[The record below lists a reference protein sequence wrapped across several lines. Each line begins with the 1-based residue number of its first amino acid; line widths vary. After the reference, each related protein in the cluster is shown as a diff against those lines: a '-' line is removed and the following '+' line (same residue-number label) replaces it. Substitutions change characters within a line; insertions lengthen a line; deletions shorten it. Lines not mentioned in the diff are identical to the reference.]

1 MEKFDAAIVGAG
13 PAGSAAAI
21 SLARKGYRVAL
32 IDKQEFP
39 RDKLCGDFI
48 NPINWPTLR
57 ELGIDN
63 QVLSF
68 EHDKVTAFRIT
79 VCSGEQAQAL
89 LPAQNRGPE
98 FGLGLSRRRFD
109 LALMRQA
116 EREGAVVLHGCRIKG
131 LEREPQGWELILDHA
146 PGDGEIRAP
155 VLIGADGRNSWV
167 AHRLGLTTAAE
178 TQGRSVGFQIHLD
191 APDAVRGNIDI
202 HLFPGGYAGLVGL
215 GGDSFNLCLAIDKR
229 RLPRERQVEFLSHS
243 LLPRNPY
250 LRELLLNSR
259 RVGEVPATYPVY
271 FKPRRCVA
279 DRLLFVGDA
288 ARVNEPVSGEGIYFA
303 MKSALLA
310 ADTIDKAFG
319 AKDFSATRLSSYER
333 RCRREFKFRRRLN
346 MLLRHL
352 AYRPALLAPFVRFS
366 ARHGRLLDALVHAI
380 CAPNFTNPR
389 YYREAH
395 EGHEGSETHF

>member
-48 NPINWPTLR
+48 NPINWPILR
-57 ELGIDN
+57 ELGVENDI
-63 QVLSF
+63 LSS
-68 EHDKVTAFRIT
+68 EHGKVRAFRIT
-79 VCSGEQAQAL
+79 TCSGEHAEAH
-89 LPAQNRGPE
+89 LPAQSGGPE
-98 FGLGLSRRRFD
+98 FGLGLSRTVFD
-109 LALMRQA
+109 LALLRKA
-116 EREGAVVLHGCRIKG
+116 EQKGAVVLQGCRIKSLG
-131 LEREPQGWELILDHA
+131 RNPRGWELLLDHA
-146 PGDGEIRAP
+146 PGAGEIRAP
-155 VLIGADGRNSWV
+155 IVVGADGRNSWV
-167 AHRLGLTTAAE
+167 AHRLDLTSAAE

-215 GGDSFNLCLAIDKR
+215 GGNSFNLCLAVDKQ
-229 RLPRERQVEFLSHS
+229 RLPRERQVEFLSES
-243 LLPRNPY
+243 LLPQNPY
-250 LRELLLNSR
+250 LRELLLRSR
-259 RVGEVPATYPVY
+259 RVGEARATYPVY

-279 DRLLFVGDA
+279 DGILFIGDA

-310 ADTIDKAFG
+310 SETIDEAFG
-319 AKDFSATRLSSYER
+319 VSDFSATRLRSYER
-333 RCRREFKFRRRLN
+333 RCRREFKLRRRLN
-346 MLLRHL
+346 LLLRHL
-352 AYRPALLAPFVRFS
+352 AYRPVLLAPFVRFS

-380 CAPNFTNPR
+380 CAPQPAR
-389 YYREAH
+389 
-395 EGHEGSETHF
+395 